1 MKRWWDFAF
10 LARRNSRGHIL
21 TRITITVI
29 RRRRR
34 FFLDLS
40 RRRRRNVNWTWG
52 RSLVTNWQPS
62 GRRAAVVVV
71 ANNFTNRCNEDLP
84 PPRLTFSREK
94 IEEVESRSCSRS
106 GERKRRRKLV
116 KTNFSLTLATDRSR
130 SRSIN
135 QLILENY
142 PLNLAILQ
150 GLGLH
155 VTSQTSFFRPPF

>member
-1 MKRWWDFAF
+1 M
-10 LARRNSRGHIL
+10 
-21 TRITITVI
+21 
-29 RRRRR
+29 
-34 FFLDLS
+34 
-40 RRRRRNVNWTWG
+40 
-52 RSLVTNWQPS
+52 TNWQPS
-62 GRRAAVVVV
+62 GRRAAAVVV

-84 PPRLTFSREK
+84 PPRLTFSRKK

-142 PLNLAILQ
+142 PLNLAPFRAWVYTLQ
-150 GLGLH
+150 VRRH
-155 VTSQTSFFRPPF
+155 FFDPRSNEGRETRARAFLKPLFAVIHRI